1 MLYLFQKVIFP
12 IYIHNLTSL
21 KTNKERKELIKAFAV
36 HVINKDSIDK
46 KYIFNICDSIFRAQ
60 SSLPQQ
66 SNTNSY
72 SFQILLQELLKFV

>member
-1 MLYLFQKVIFP
+1 MNKFQKVIFP

-66 SNTNSY
+66 SNTNDCGIY
-72 SFQILLQELLKFV
+72 IQRTNMTK